1 MDKVKK
7 INKNL
12 AVATEQLS
20 AEQIQQAAKEGY
32 KSILNLRSAS
42 HAVGL
47 SPQEEGF
54 LADEHEQAEAA
65 GLNYVNIPV
74 SPDNMSEELADKVLQ
89 QIDSLPKPLLTHCK
103 AGLRS
108 GAFSLMYIATKEGMS
123 ADAAMDKGK
132 AMGFDCDKSPQ
143 MKEFFKQYI
152 SEHQPVK

>member
-7 INKNL
+7 INNNL

-32 KSILNLRSAS
+32 KSVLNLR
-42 HAVGL
+42 

-65 GLNYVNIPV
+65 GLNYVNVPV

>member
-1 MDKVKK
+1 MRIRKAA
-7 INKNL
+7 I
-12 AVATEQLS
+12 
-20 AEQIQQAAKEGY
+20 AKEGY
-32 KSILNLRSAS
+32 KLILNLR
-42 HAVGL
+42 

-54 LADEHEQAEAA
+54 LENEQEQAEAA

-74 SPDNMSEELADKVLQ
+74 KLDNMSEELADKVLQ

-108 GAFSLMYIATKEGMS
+108 GAFSLMYIVTKEGMS

-152 SEHQPVK
+152 AEHQPAN

>member
-1 MDKVKK
+1 MEKVKK
-7 INKNL
+7 INQDL

-20 AEQIQQAAKEGY
+20 VDQLQQASREGY
-32 KSILNLRSAS
+32 KSVLNLR
-42 HAVGL
+42 

-54 LADEHEQAEAA
+54 LEDEQQQAEAA
-65 GLNYVNIPV
+65 GLDYVNIPV

-89 QIDSLPKPLLTHCK
+89 QIDELPKPLLTHCK

-123 ADAAMDKGK
+123 ADAAMEKGK

-152 SEHQPVK
+152 SQHQPN